1 MQESKSSDDE
11 ENSVAMKD
19 STESTKDDT
28 EANESS
34 EKKTDSVKVEKWNVS
49 E

>member
-11 ENSVAMKD
+11 ENSVAVKD
-19 STESTKDDT
+19 STESTKDDS

-34 EKKTDSVKVEKWNVS
+34 EKADSVKVEKWNVS